1 MENPVSQKTLTG
13 KVQTVL
19 GPIDADALGLT
30 LTHEHLFTAMTHVAK
45 EPAESEARAA
55 FHAPLSMDLMGSIRY
70 GRLVNLDDC
79 ALNDEN
85 AAIEEAAL
93 FKREGGGT
101 LVDASSIGVGR
112 NPQAL
117 ARVARATGLNIVMGC
132 SYYVEENYPPELGV
146 ETKGEDV
153 IVDEI
158 VGDIFKGA
166 DGTEIRAGIIGEVGC
181 SWPLTDTERKVLR
194 ASGRAQ
200 RITGAALTIHPGRHP
215 EAPRE
220 IVDVLLGAGA
230 DLHRTIL
237 CHIDRTL
244 DNEDR
249 ILELADIG
257 CVLEYDLFGSENS
270 YYPWTIPVDMPN
282 DARRLKW
289 LQFLIAKGFGD
300 QIVLP
305 CGLRPCPP
313 VAGSFAV
320 RNGRVASS
328 IISHDICFKHQLAR
342 HGGHGYGHIPA
353 NVVPLMRS
361 KGFDE
366 ETIHAILVKTPARL
380 LTFAAGEPPGS
391 GA

>member
-1 MENPVSQKTLTG
+1 MENPSSRKSLAG

-19 GPIDADALGLT
+19 GPVDADSLGLT
-30 LTHEHLFTAMTHVAK
+30 LTHEHLFTRMTHVAK
-45 EPAESEARAA
+45 EPAESEAQAA
-55 FHAPLSMDLMGSIRY
+55 FNAPLAMDLMGPIRY

-85 AAIEEAAL
+85 AAIEEVAK
-93 FKREGGGT
+93 FKRAGGGT
-101 LVDASSIGVGR
+101 LVDVSSIGVGR

-117 ARVARATGLNIVMGC
+117 ARVARATDINIVMGC

-146 ETKGEDV
+146 EAKGEDV

-158 VGDIFKGA
+158 VGDIFEGA
-166 DGTEIRAGIIGEVGC
+166 DGTDIGAGIIGEVGC
-181 SWPLTDTERKVLR
+181 SWPLSATERKVLR

-215 EAPRE
+215 EAPAE
-220 IVDVLLGAGA
+220 IVEVLRGAGA
-230 DLHRTIL
+230 DLSRTVM

-244 DNEDR
+244 DKEDL
-249 ILELADIG
+249 ILELAQNG

-282 DARRLKW
+282 DARRLRW
-289 LQFLIAKGFGD
+289 LQLLISEGFGD
-300 QIVLP
+300 QIV
-305 CGLRPCPP
+305 
-313 VAGSFAV
+313 
-320 RNGRVASS
+320 
-328 IISHDICFKHQLAR
+328 ISHDICFKHQLTR
-342 HGGHGYGHIPA
+342 HGGHGYAHIPA

-366 ETIHAILVKTPARL
+366 ESIHTILVKTPARL
-380 LTFAAGEPPGS
+380 LTFA
-391 GA
+391 

>member
-1 MENPVSQKTLTG
+1 MENPSSRKSLAG

-19 GPIDADALGLT
+19 GPVDADSLGLT
-30 LTHEHLFTAMTHVAK
+30 LTHEHLFTLMTHVAK
-45 EPAESEARAA
+45 EPAESEAQAA
-55 FHAPLSMDLMGSIRY
+55 FNAPLAMDLMGPIRY

-85 AAIEEAAL
+85 AAIEEVAK
-93 FKREGGGT
+93 FKRAGGGT
-101 LVDASSIGVGR
+101 LVDVSSIGVGR

-117 ARVARATGLNIVMGC
+117 ARVARATDINIVMGC

-146 ETKGEDV
+146 EAKGEDV

-158 VGDIFKGA
+158 VGDIFEGA
-166 DGTEIRAGIIGEVGC
+166 DGTDIGAGIIGEVGC
-181 SWPLTDTERKVLR
+181 SWPLSATERKVLR

-215 EAPRE
+215 EAPAE
-220 IVDVLLGAGA
+220 IVEVLRGAGA
-230 DLHRTIL
+230 DLSRTVM

-244 DNEDR
+244 DKEDL
-249 ILELADIG
+249 ILELAQNG

-282 DARRLKW
+282 DARRLRW
-289 LQFLIAKGFGD
+289 LQLLISEGFGD
-300 QIVLP
+300 QIV
-305 CGLRPCPP
+305 
-313 VAGSFAV
+313 
-320 RNGRVASS
+320 
-328 IISHDICFKHQLAR
+328 ISHDICFKHQLTR
-342 HGGHGYGHIPA
+342 HGGHGYAHIPA

-366 ETIHAILVKTPARL
+366 ESIHTILVKTPARL
-380 LTFAAGEPPGS
+380 LTFA
-391 GA
+391 